1 MNDANFMAAALA
13 QAQDAADAGEV
24 PVGAVVVKDGLVI
37 ATGMAIG
44 TSFTLFVVPSFYI
57 LVAENRRPKTV

>member
-1 MNDANFMAAALA
+1 MTFRKVLAGLAASAAMAIASPAF
-13 QAQDAADAGEV
+13 ADSVTLGS
-24 PVGAVVVKDGLVI
+24 GD
-37 ATGMAIG
+37 IG